1 MAGRV
6 QRVFDRYAA
15 RHLTLSQPGPM
26 IPDAQGNPIGQIT
39 RISLQQGRLCVEG
52 ESAAQNPAQNMG
64 QNPVQNLVLELAG
77 RRRLWTEADT
87 PRFRLELPFSSDQA
101 SLSYTWQDQA
111 LRLALPGFSPR
122 RLQAARL
129 ALWPRFAAASL
140 WALPSAWRWL
150 RHHDLAARARIKQLL
165 GLGAMV
171 EDRPLEAAVFPA
183 QAPLR
188 TVPACGATI
197 VLPVYQGFDLLAE
210 VLDRVQR
217 HTDLPWHLLVI
228 DDASP
233 DPRVATFLRQW
244 VACEPRA
251 TLLENPE
258 NLGFIGTMNRAF
270 AHLSAAGGFGPGPV
284 ILLNADAFVPQA
296 WASRLVAPL
305 LADPS
310 VASVTPMSNDAELMT
325 APVICAPLGL
335 ARGAVDQIDAVA
347 QLLLPDLPQAPTGVG
362 FCMAISPRYLAQ
374 VPQFDTAFGRGYGEE
389 VDWCQRVRALGGRHL
404 CLSNLFVEH
413 RGGTSF
419 GSQAKQQLIRQN
431 GALIT
436 QRYPRF
442 DIEVQQFIADDPL
455 LTPRLAL
462 GLAWAGTLGAGA
474 PTPLYIGHAMGG
486 GAEHYLQARISADLK
501 RLGAAVVLRL
511 GGEYRWQ
518 IEVHS
523 TAGITRGCSNDRAL
537 MLRLLRLIPQRHVI
551 YSCGVSDPDPV
562 ALPALLLDLA
572 EGQRLEILVHDY
584 LMISPAFTLLDSHD
598 AFHGVPDPGGPSGR
612 SHRLQRPDGSWVDLA
627 AWRKAWGAALAAAHQ
642 VTVFSQDS
650 QALMHA
656 AYPDLGA
663 RLVLRPHQ
671 LAQTPPRLSPARG
684 TPPVIGVLGNIGG
697 HKGAGVLVALSQH
710 LARKGARAEAG
721 LVLLGNLDPAYNL
734 RRPARVHGSYA
745 VEDIPDLVA
754 RYDIT
759 CWLIPSIWPETFS
772 FTTHEALATGL
783 PVICFDLG
791 AQAEAVR
798 RAMAEGGAGAVVS
811 LRNGRADPAALVAE
825 ATRLSA
831 RAP

>member
-15 RHLTLSQPGPM
+15 RHLALTQPGPM

-52 ESAAQNPAQNMG
+52 ESSAPNLM
-64 QNPVQNLVLELAG
+64 QNLVLELAG
-77 RRRLWTEADT
+77 RRRLWSEAD
-87 PRFRLELPFSSDQA
+87 PVRFRLELPFSSDQA
-101 SLSYTWQDQA
+101 SLSYVWQDQTFH
-111 LRLALPGFSPR
+111 LPLPGFPPH
-122 RLQAARL
+122 RLQRARL
-129 ALWPRFAAASL
+129 ALWPRFATVSL
-140 WALPSAWRWL
+140 WAIPSAWRWL
-150 RHHDLAARARIKQLL
+150 RHHDLTARARIKQLL

-171 EDRPLEAAVFPA
+171 EDRPLEAAVFPD
-183 QAPLR
+183 QPPLLPKPDCA
-188 TVPACGATI
+188 VTI
-197 VLPVYQGFDLLAE
+197 VLPVYQGLDLLPE
-210 VLDRVQR
+210 VLERVQR
-217 HTDLPWHLLVI
+217 HTDLPWQLLII

-233 DPRVATFLRQW
+233 DPGVATFLRQW
-244 VACEPRA
+244 VAGEPRA
-251 TLLENPE
+251 TLLENRE

-270 AHLSAAGGFGPGPV
+270 AHLGAAGGFGPGPV

-305 LADPS
+305 LADPAA
-310 VASVTPMSNDAELMT
+310 ASVTPMSNDAELLT
-325 APVICAPLGL
+325 APVICAPQAM
-335 ARGAVDQIDAVA
+335 ARGAVDVLDAVA
-347 QLLLPDLPQAPTGVG
+347 QRLLPDLPEAPTGVG
-362 FCMAISPRYLAQ
+362 FCMAISPRYLGQ

-419 GSQAKQQLIRQN
+419 GSAAKQQLIRQN
-431 GALIT
+431 SALIT

-462 GLAWAGTLGAGA
+462 GLAWAGSLAAGSLAARTLGGGD
-474 PTPLYIGHAMGG
+474 PIPLYIGHAMGG
-486 GAEHYLQARISADLK
+486 GAEHYLQSRISADLA

-523 TAGITRGCSNDRAL
+523 PAGITRGCSNDRAL
-537 MLRLLRLIPQRHVI
+537 ILRLLHLIPRRQVI
-551 YSCGVSDPDPV
+551 YSCGVGDPDPA
-562 ALPALLLDLA
+562 ALPQLLRDLA
-572 EGQRLEILVHDY
+572 EGQRLDILVHDY
-584 LMISPAFTLLDSHD
+584 LTISPAFTLLDGKD
-598 AFHGVPDPGGPSGR
+598 AYHGVPDPAGPQAR
-612 SHRLQRPDGSWVDLA
+612 HHRLQRPDGTWVDLV
-627 AWRKAWGAALAAAHQ
+627 AWRKAWGAALRMATE

-650 QALMHA
+650 QALMRQ
-656 AYPDLGA
+656 AYPDLGH

-671 LAQTPPRLSPARG
+671 LAHTPPRLIPRATAR
-684 TPPVIGVLGNIGG
+684 PVIGVLGNISG
-697 HKGAGVLVALSQH
+697 HKGAGVLAGLSQH
-710 LARKGARAEAG
+710 MARKREGD
-721 LVLLGNLDPAYNL
+721 LVLLGNLDPAYDL
-734 RRPARVHGSYA
+734 RRPARVHGPYA
-745 VEDIPDLVA
+745 VQDIPDLVA
-754 RYDIT
+754 RYGIT
-759 CWLIPSIWPETFS
+759 CWLIPSICPETFS

-825 ATRLSA
+825 ASRLSA
-831 RAP
+831 AAR

>member
-15 RHLTLSQPGPM
+15 RHLALSHPGPI
-26 IPDAQGNPIGQIT
+26 IPDAQGQPIGQIT
-39 RISLQQGRLCVEG
+39 RIALQNGRLSVEG
-52 ESAAQNPAQNMG
+52 STTAQH
-64 QNPVQNLVLELAG
+64 LVLELAE
-77 RRRLWTEADT
+77 RRRLWTEAGT
-87 PRFRLELPFSSDQA
+87 PRFRLELPFASGQT
-101 SLSYTWQDQA
+101 SLSYTWQDQP
-111 LRLALPGFSPR
+111 LSLSLPGFSLR
-122 RLQAARL
+122 RLQMARL

-140 WALPSAWRWL
+140 WALPSSLRWL
-150 RHHDLAARARIKQLL
+150 RYHDLTARARVKQLL

-183 QAPLR
+183 QAATLPKSVL
-188 TVPACGATI
+188 PKHDCGVTI

-210 VLDRVQR
+210 VLGRVQR
-217 HTDLPWHLLVI
+217 HTDLPWHLLLI

-233 DPRVATFLRQW
+233 DPRVAAFLRQW
-244 VACEPRA
+244 VAAEPRA

-270 AHLSAAGGFGPGPV
+270 AHLSASGGFGPDPV

-305 LADPS
+305 LADPGA
-310 VASVTPMSNDAELMT
+310 ASVTPMSNDAELTT
-325 APVICAPLGL
+325 APVICAPLDL
-335 ARGAVDQIDAVA
+335 APAAVDAIDAAA
-347 QLLLPDLPQAPTGVG
+347 QLLLPDLPEAPTGVG

-419 GSQAKQQLIRQN
+419 GSAAKQQLIRQN

-436 QRYPRF
+436 QRYPQF

-462 GLAWAGTLGAGA
+462 GLAWVGSLGFGSLGSA
-474 PTPLYIGHAMGG
+474 PLYIGHAMGG
-486 GAEHYLQARISADLK
+486 GAEHYLQARIRADLD

-523 TAGITRGCSNDRAL
+523 KAGITRGCSNDRDL
-537 MLRLLRLIPQRHVI
+537 ILRLLRLMSQRQVI
-551 YSCGVSDPDPV
+551 YSCGVGDPDPV

-572 EGQRLEILVHDY
+572 EGQRLEVLVHDY
-584 LMISPAFTLLDSHD
+584 LTISPAFTLLDSHD

-650 QALMHA
+650 QALMRA
-656 AYPDLGA
+656 AYPDLGD

-671 LAQTPPRLSPARG
+671 LAHTPPRLTVHPAAR
-684 TPPVIGVLGNIGG
+684 PVIGVLGNIGG
-697 HKGAGVLVALSQH
+697 HKGAGVLAALSQY
-710 LARKGARAEAG
+710 LARKGARADAA
-721 LVLLGNLDPAYNL
+721 LVLLGNLDPTYDL
-734 RRPARVHGSYA
+734 RRPARVHGPYE
-745 VEDIPDLVA
+745 VQDIPDLVA
-754 RYDIT
+754 RYGIT
-759 CWLIPSIWPETFS
+759 CWLIPSICPETFS

-798 RAMAEGGAGAVVS
+798 RAMAAGAAGAVVS
-811 LRNGRADPAALVAE
+811 LRNGRADPAELLAA
-825 ATRLSA
+825 ATSLSA
-831 RAP
+831 VRA